1 MEQAFILM
9 AQKKNVSKNSK
20 IGKKIIRKGLS
31 IYKTGGSPYWY
42 ARMLV
47 RGERKYVVR
56 STNETSRVQAKT
68 AAEELL
74 EDLSRGQQLQGTP
87 IKRQFGH
94 YAEQLVK
101 DQRRIAGKERAK
113 SFSKNDEQILN
124 RDPDG
129 LLSYFGRMDVAE
141 INTPKIR
148 EYLNF
153 LDDRR
158 EKPLAPSTKEKQVI
172 TLRKVLTYAYE
183 EGIIQQLPLKPK
195 IPRKDNPRVAFTETE
210 YKKLLKT
217 TRELSSEGIKV
228 RGVPLTMELYYFIT
242 MVVHSFMRPTEGEIF
257 NIKHRDIRLV
267 KNPTSLEIKCI
278 EGKTGSRTLNTT
290 TDAVGMYKHLK
301 ELHPDHTT
309 DDYILFPQYKNR
321 STALRNV
328 NRLFNYVLD
337 VASLKTNANDEKLV
351 PYSLRHYCLR
361 TRLKK
366 SGGEINVFILAKNA
380 GTSVDQLERFY
391 ISDMEL
397 TGKERQN
404 LLVKN

>member
-56 STNETSRVQAKT
+56 STNETSRVQATT

-87 IKRQFGH
+87 IKRQFGY

-153 LDDRR
+153 HL
-158 EKPLAPSTKEKQVI
+158 
-172 TLRKVLTYAYE
+172 
-183 EGIIQQLPLKPK
+183 
-195 IPRKDNPRVAFTETE
+195 
-210 YKKLLKT
+210 
-217 TRELSSEGIKV
+217 
-228 RGVPLTMELYYFIT
+228 FIEN
-242 MVVHSFMRPTEGEIF
+242 HDF
-257 NIKHRDIRLV
+257 L
-267 KNPTSLEIKCI
+267 
-278 EGKTGSRTLNTT
+278 
-290 TDAVGMYKHLK
+290 
-301 ELHPDHTT
+301 
-309 DDYILFPQYKNR
+309 
-321 STALRNV
+321 
-328 NRLFNYVLD
+328 
-337 VASLKTNANDEKLV
+337 
-351 PYSLRHYCLR
+351 
-361 TRLKK
+361 
-366 SGGEINVFILAKNA
+366 
-380 GTSVDQLERFY
+380 
-391 ISDMEL
+391 
-397 TGKERQN
+397 
-404 LLVKN
+404 

>member
-1 MEQAFILM
+1 MGKSKLT
-9 AQKKNVSKNSK
+9 SKNK
-20 IGKKIIRKGLS
+20 KLDKKIIRKGLS
-31 IYKTGGSPYWY
+31 IYKTGSSPYWY

-56 STNETSRVQAKT
+56 STNETARVNAT
-68 AAEELL
+68 IAAEELL
-74 EDLSRGQQLQGTP
+74 DDMSRGEALQGTP
-87 IKRQFGH
+87 QKRQFQH
-94 YAEQLVK
+94 FADQLVK
-101 DQRRIAGKERAK
+101 DQQRIAGKERAK

-124 RDPDG
+124 RISDG
-129 LLSYFGRMDVAE
+129 LLTYFGKMDVAE
-141 INTPKIR
+141 ITTPKIR

-158 EKPLAPSTKEKQVI
+158 EEPLAPSTKEKQVI

-195 IPRKDNPRVAFTETE
+195 IQRKDNPRVAFTELE
-210 YKKLLKT
+210 YKQLLKT
-217 TRELSSEGIKV
+217 TRKLSSEGIKV

-242 MVVHSFMRPTEGEIF
+242 MVVHTFMRPTEGEIF
-257 NIKHRDIRLV
+257 NIKHKDIKLV

-290 TDAVGMYKHLK
+290 TDAVEMYKHQK
-301 ELHPDHTT
+301 ELHPDHTA
-309 DDYILFPQYKNR
+309 DDYILYPQYKNR
-321 STALRNV
+321 STALRSV

-337 VASLKTNANDEKLV
+337 AASLKTNANDEKLV

-391 ISDMEL
+391 IREMEL
-397 TGKERQN
+397 TDKERQN
-404 LLVKN
+404 LLIKN